1 VFVARGVLRV
11 YLGAAPGVGKTY
23 AMLDEGWRRKQ
34 RGSDIVIGFVETHN
48 RANTIAQLRDLEVVP
63 RRRLEYRGAVL
74 EEMDIDAVLARR
86 PHLALID
93 ELAHTNVPG
102 SRNEKR
108 WEDIEELLE
117 AGINVIS
124 TVNIQHLESLNDV
137 VTRITGVTQ
146 RETVPDAFVRA
157 ADQIELVDMSPEA
170 LRRRMAHGNVYAAER
185 IDAALANYFR
195 PGNLG
200 ALRELAL
207 LWVADRV
214 EDTLQQYLADHG
226 VTGTWETRERVIV
239 AMTGAP
245 SGDALIRRAAR
256 MATRTKG
263 ELRGVHV
270 VVGDGLA
277 PSGDDHHLAS
287 QRKLLKELGGTYHE
301 VVGDDVATT
310 LVDFA
315 RAERGTQLVLGA
327 TQRSR
332 RQELTNG
339 SVIGRV
345 LRVAG
350 PLDVH
355 VIATGP
361 VPSNRRR
368 RRRSRSPL
376 PSRRRVV
383 AWALLIAGAP
393 ALTALL
399 LPFRGDIELSTV
411 LLAFLALAVAVAA
424 IGGLFVGAVAGIVGF
439 ALSDLLFIRPYGRV
453 AVRDREDLFALVFF
467 VAVVVTVAAFV
478 DRAGRLNSQAQRSRA
493 QVAALARSTAD
504 LVAANDPL
512 PRLVEDVRSS
522 LDLDCVAVL
531 VSQGSGWSVLAASG
545 LPIPAAPEDG
555 TSFPLDT
562 YDVVHHHVLVVRGR
576 TLAADDHETLRTIS
590 DQITVAIDSHTLAAQ
605 AGRAETLEDVDA
617 LRTALLQAVSHDLR
631 TPLATIK
638 AYVSGLRQPD
648 VDWRPDQLA
657 EVHAA
662 IDAECDRL
670 NHLVGNLLDAGRLEV
685 GALAVALRPTAIE
698 EPIAAAAAPL
708 PPGRIVVDVPED
720 IPLVLTD
727 PTLIER
733 VLANLL
739 TNADRH
745 NPPSVPISV
754 TAQLVGDRVHVR
766 VVDRG
771 PGIPEDQREAVFQP
785 FQRLHDRSSHG
796 TGLGL
801 AIARG
806 FVDAVDGTLALDDT
820 PGGGLTATITLPLAE
835 SRAHTPEAPTFEESA
850 S

>member
-1 VFVARGVLRV
+1 MARGVLRV

-34 RGSDIVIGFVETHN
+34 RGTDVVIGFLEAHD
-48 RANTIAQLRDLEVVP
+48 RPNTIAQIRDLETVP
-63 RRRLEYRGAVL
+63 RRVIEYRGAVF
-74 EEMDIDAVLARR
+74 EEMDVDALLARR
-86 PHLALID
+86 PRLAIVD
-93 ELAHTNVPG
+93 ELAHTNAPG

-108 WEDIEELLE
+108 WQDIEELLD
-117 AGINVIS
+117 AGISVIS
-124 TVNIQHLESLNDV
+124 TTNVQHLESLSDV
-137 VTRITGVTQ
+137 VARITGTAQ
-146 RETVPDAFVRA
+146 QETVPDAFVRS

-170 LRRRMAHGNVYAAER
+170 LRRRMAHGNVYPAER
-185 IDAALANYFR
+185 IDAALANFFR

-214 EDTLQQYLADHG
+214 EDALQQYLDDQG
-226 VTGTWETRERVIV
+226 VSATWETRERVVV

-245 SGDALIRRAAR
+245 SGDVLIRRAAR
-256 MATRTKG
+256 MAARTKG
-263 ELRGVHV
+263 ELRGVRV

-277 PSGDDHHLAS
+277 PTGDDDHLAA
-287 QRKLLKELGGTYHE
+287 QRRLLKELGGTYHE
-301 VVGDDVATT
+301 IVGDDIAVT

-315 RAERGTQLVLGA
+315 RAERGTQLILGA

-332 RQELTNG
+332 WQELTNG

-345 LRVAG
+345 LRIAG

-355 VIATGP
+355 VIATGSLP
-361 VPSNRRR
+361 TYRGLV
-368 RRRSRSPL
+368 RRSRSPL
-376 PSRRRVV
+376 PSHRRVV
-383 AWALLIAGAP
+383 AWALLVMGAP

-399 LPFRGDIELSTV
+399 LPFREDIELSTV

-424 IGGLFVGAVAGIVGF
+424 FGGLLVGAVAGIVGF
-439 ALSDLLFIRPYGRV
+439 ALSDFFFVAPYEHV
-453 AVRDREDLFALVFF
+453 LVRDREVLFALVFF
-467 VAVVVTVAAFV
+467 VAVVLTVAVFG
-478 DRAGRLNSQAQRSRA
+478 DRVGQLHWQAQRSRA

-512 PRLVEDVRSS
+512 PRLVDHVRSS
-522 LDLDCVAVL
+522 LGLECVAVL
-531 VSQGSGWSVLAASG
+531 VSEGSGWSALAASG
-545 LPIPAAPEDG
+545 QPIPTTPEDG
-555 TSFPLDT
+555 SSIPLDT
-562 YDVVHHHVLVVRGR
+562 LDSSRRHALVVRGPL
-576 TLAADDHETLRTIS
+576 TADDHETLRAIA
-590 DQITVAIDSHTLAAQ
+590 DQITVAIDSRTLAAQ
-605 AGRAETLEDVDA
+605 VDRAESLQDVDA
-617 LRTALLQAVSHDLR
+617 VRTALLQAVSHDLR
-631 TPLATIK
+631 SPLAAIK
-638 AYVSGLRQPD
+638 AYVSGLRQTD
-648 VDWRPDQLA
+648 VEWSAEQLV

-670 NHLVGNLLDAGRLEV
+670 NRLVGNLLDAGRLEV
-685 GALAVALRPTAIE
+685 GALAVALRPTAVE
-698 EPIAAAAAPL
+698 EPIVAAAAPL
-708 PPGRIVVDVPED
+708 PPDRVVVEIPEG

-733 VLANLL
+733 ALANLL

-745 NPPSVPISV
+745 SPPSTPVV
-754 TAQLVGDRVHVR
+754 VNAQLVGDRVHIR

-785 FQRLHDRSSHG
+785 FQRLHDRTSQG

-806 FVDAVDGTLALDDT
+806 FVDAVNGTLSLDDT

-835 SRAHTPEAPTFEESA
+835 TPAPATDATLEKSA
-850 S
+850 P